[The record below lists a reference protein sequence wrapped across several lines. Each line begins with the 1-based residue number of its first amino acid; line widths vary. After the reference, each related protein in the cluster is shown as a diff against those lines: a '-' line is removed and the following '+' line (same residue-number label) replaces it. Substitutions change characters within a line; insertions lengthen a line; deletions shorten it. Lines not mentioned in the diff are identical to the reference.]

1 MDRRAFVKT
10 GLVTTAL
17 GTSGMSAFAQSADS
31 HKHYELRTYELRSD
45 INPSRLRAFFK
56 DAVLPAYTRAGAG
69 TIGLFQPETGFPS
82 GSVIAVIEY
91 PSLSAVEA
99 VAQKLDADPTYT
111 DARRT
116 FEITADLPYVRYDA
130 RLMRAFAGH
139 SHIEVPPQDAA
150 RPARMFEL
158 RTYEARSGSA
168 LDKKVA
174 MFNQEEIALFRSIG
188 MTPVFFG
195 ENLFG
200 TRLPSLTYMLT
211 FDDMTARQKAWA
223 TFRTHPEWQ
232 RIQNDPRFAA
242 LGANTVSNVAY
253 LSPLPFS
260 PIR

>member
-1 MDRRAFVKT
+1 MHRRDFIQAGIVT
-10 GLVTTAL
+10 GVL
-17 GTSGMSAFAQSADS
+17 GTTGFRPAEAAADS
-31 HKHYELRTYELRSD
+31 RRHYELRTYELRSD
-45 INPSRLRAFFK
+45 INSARLRTFFK
-56 DAVLPAYTRAGAG
+56 DAVLPAYARAGAG
-69 TIGLFQPETGFPS
+69 AIGLFQPETGFPS

-99 VAQKLDADPTYT
+99 VAQQLDADAAYN
-111 DARRT
+111 DARRN
-116 FEITADLPYVRYDA
+116 FEVAADLPYVRYDA
-130 RLMRAFAGH
+130 RLMRAFTGH
-139 SHIEVPPQDAA
+139 PRIEVPPQEASRA
-150 RPARMFEL
+150 PRMFEL
-158 RTYEARSGSA
+158 RTYEARSASA

-174 MFNQEEIALFRSIG
+174 MFNQEEITLFRSIG

-211 FDDMTARQKAWA
+211 FDDMSARQKAWT

-242 LGANTVSNVAY
+242 LGSNTVSNVAY
-253 LSPLPFS
+253 LSPLAFS